1 MTRSTSTY
9 HLRAFRHLAVS
20 GVAALALVTLGACSK
35 SSDAATGSASATGS
49 GASTPGTPAAGK
61 KPKATLKLADMK
73 AAYKSVFDGPTAMKD
88 SLDKK
93 VAAYVAKVGQPPTSD
108 DGRKKDWYAL
118 DGDNCSKVEIDGKD
132 GSIMDMTTDKS
143 DCGM

>member
-1 MTRSTSTY
+1 MTAATSPST
-9 HLRAFRHLAVS
+9 LRAFRHLAAC

-35 SSDAATGSASATGS
+35 SSDAAAGSASATGS
-49 GASTPGTPAAGK
+49 GATTPAAGGK

-73 AAYKSVFDGPTAMKD
+73 ATYKSVFDGPTAMKD

-93 VAAYVAKVGQPPTSD
+93 VAAYVAKVGQPPASD

>member
-1 MTRSTSTY
+1 MTGSTSTY
-9 HLRAFRHLAVS
+9 DLRPFRRLAAC
-20 GVAALALVTLGACSK
+20 GVAALALVTLGACNK
-35 SSDAATGSASATGS
+35 NSDGASGGSASATGS
-49 GASTPGTPAAGK
+49 GASTPPAAGK

-88 SLDKK
+88 PLDKK
-93 VAAYVAKVGQPPTSD
+93 VAAYVAKVGQPPASD